1 MSRILIVFASAHGQT
16 HLIADTLAGH
26 LRELGHGVEL
36 ADARPG
42 GVPPPADYD
51 AVLIGSR
58 VQFGRHANEI
68 VEYVVANRHE
78 LAAMPAG
85 FFSVSMAAAKRGA
98 GPDPEG
104 YMDGLFDATGW
115 RPARFAAFAG
125 GLPYRKYSPVMR
137 LVMKWIS
144 RRAGH
149 TTDTSRD
156 HQFTNWDAVKR
167 FAHDFSHDVIA
178 WGMNT
183 DDGATTVPLPPA
195 DDRVISRRR
204 GPVRE
209 GHRAR

>member
-1 MSRILIVFASAHGQT
+1 MSRILIVFASDHGQT

-26 LRELGHGVEL
+26 LRELGHGVEI
-36 ADARPG
+36 ADARAD
-42 GVPPPADYD
+42 GVPPPEDYD
-51 AVLIGSR
+51 AVLMGSR
-58 VQFGRHANEI
+58 VHFGRHAVEI
-68 VEYVVANRHE
+68 VEYAVTHRHV
-78 LAAMPAG
+78 LATMPTAM
-85 FFSVSMAAAKRGA
+85 FSVSMAASGHNA

-104 YMDGLFDATGW
+104 YMETLFDATGW

-137 LVMKWIS
+137 LVMKWVS

-156 HQFTNWDAVKR
+156 HEFTNWDAVSR

-183 DDGATTVPLPPA
+183 DDGATTVPLPQA
-195 DDRVISRRR
+195 T
-204 GPVRE
+204 
-209 GHRAR
+209 A